1 LKIGERVPVATGSY
15 QTGVGVTSSTSVSS
29 LVNTQYQYID
39 VGVNIE
45 VQPRVHP
52 GGDVSMKL
60 TVEVSSVSSYSS
72 IGGIQEPIISQRK
85 IEHDVRLKDGEVSIL
100 GGLIERTD
108 TNDLNGI
115 PGGAQIPVLRYL
127 FAQSNKEVQD
137 NEVLIV
143 LTPHVLRMPGI
154 SADDLRRIAAG
165 TDTNARVYREEYG
178 SADANHVSASAA
190 AGVPPTAE
198 AAPTVSATAEL
209 DFEPATATVKVGDRA
224 TIGLVIRNVQ
234 DLFSIPMLVHY
245 DPAVIQIEE
254 TRNGEFLSGGTQDIA
269 VVQHIDQ
276 EKGEAII
283 SATRQPN
290 SAGVSGSGTLLGFVV
305 RAVAPGTSTIQ
316 ILQVS
321 ARNSQQKP
329 IGLVSREMSIQVQ

>member
-1 LKIGERVPVATGSY
+1 
-15 QTGVGVTSSTSVSS
+15 
-29 LVNTQYQYID
+29 
-39 VGVNIE
+39 
-45 VQPRVHP
+45 
-52 GGDVSMKL
+52 
-60 TVEVSSVSSYSS
+60 
-72 IGGIQEPIISQRK
+72 
-85 IEHDVRLKDGEVSIL
+85 
-100 GGLIERTD
+100 
-108 TNDLNGI
+108 
-115 PGGAQIPVLRYL
+115 
-127 FAQSNKEVQD
+127 
-137 NEVLIV
+137 
-143 LTPHVLRMPGI
+143 
-154 SADDLRRIAAG
+154 
-165 TDTNARVYREEYG
+165 
-178 SADANHVSASAA
+178 
-190 AGVPPTAE
+190 
-198 AAPTVSATAEL
+198 
-209 DFEPATATVKVGDRA
+209 
-224 TIGLVIRNVQ
+224 
-234 DLFSIPMLVHY
+234 MLVHY